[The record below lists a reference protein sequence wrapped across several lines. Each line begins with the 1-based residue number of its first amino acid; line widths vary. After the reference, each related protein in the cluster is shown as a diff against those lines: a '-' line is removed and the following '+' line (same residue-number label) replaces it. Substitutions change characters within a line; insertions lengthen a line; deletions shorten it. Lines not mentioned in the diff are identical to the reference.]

1 MNIDISAMN
10 VNWFDHFFFTIIGII
25 LPLMG
30 LLTSRST
37 DVEEVTDEMSGQ
49 ILPPK
54 KHIYYTNGL
63 LLVIGAMIVLTLW
76 NINYRPFS
84 TLGINYPIMDKMVVG
99 LSILISIIYLADT
112 LFNYYNSSKV
122 KKQIEELINV
132 MPTTWKDYKHF
143 IFLALA
149 AGICEEIIF
158 RGFLINYI
166 KELMGGSPYSNYM
179 ALIIPSVIFSISHIY
194 QGWLA
199 VIKIFFLSLL
209 FGAIFILSKSLLI
222 VIIIHV
228 LVDLI
233 SGAVM
238 VKVAQRLGF

>member
-10 VNWFDHFFFTIIGII
+10 VNWFDHFFFTIIGVV

-30 LLTSRST
+30 LITAKT
-37 DVEEVTDEMSGQ
+37 TEVEEMSDDVAGQ
-49 ILPPK
+49 MLPPK

-63 LLVIGAMIVLTLW
+63 LLVIGALIVLTLW

-84 TLGINYPIMDKMVVG
+84 LLGIDYPIMDNMVIG
-99 LSILISIIYLADT
+99 LSVLISLIYLIDT

-122 KKQIEELINV
+122 KNQIQDLINV
-132 MPTTWKDYKHF
+132 MPTSWKDYKHF

-166 KELMGGSPYSNYM
+166 RELMDGSQYSNYM

-199 VIKIFFLSLL
+199 VVKIFSLSLL